1 MFQASIE
8 PSSCWTSYLSV
19 AGKPPRI
26 WSSGNSWCNGDLVW
40 WREVGAS
47 KGIAMIS
54 DVFFSQLSKS
64 HTLHPNKVK
73 DVSPNFL
80 QTWPGISQRSA
91 SWRIRRISVGTSATG
106 PGFFP
111 KNPQPLPSLPSA
123 PGWWFADKKHGR
135 RNELLGKL
143 PLKTDFVALNPLLG
157 LTGLTGLTCEI
168 ISPFDQSWNKDKL
181 PSNYQLSVVICCF
194 DIYIYRYILQ
204 FHPWSQK
211 TPPATSSKHS
221 YIAKGEGSWSI
232 GSEAER

>member
-47 KGIAMIS
+47 KGFAMIS
-54 DVFFSQLSKS
+54 DVFFPQLSKS

-73 DVSPNFL
+73 DVSPGFPPNLTRNIPAVSILEDSEDLCWNFRHRPWVFSEKSTVVAVFAL
-80 QTWPGISQRSA
+80 C
-91 SWRIRRISVGTSATG
+91 
-106 PGFFP
+106 
-111 KNPQPLPSLPSA
+111 
-123 PGWWFADKKHGR
+123 PGWWTRQKHGR

-211 TPPATSSKHS
+211 TPPATSSNHS
-221 YIAKGEGSWSI
+221 YIAKGEGSRSI
-232 GSEAER
+232 GSKAER